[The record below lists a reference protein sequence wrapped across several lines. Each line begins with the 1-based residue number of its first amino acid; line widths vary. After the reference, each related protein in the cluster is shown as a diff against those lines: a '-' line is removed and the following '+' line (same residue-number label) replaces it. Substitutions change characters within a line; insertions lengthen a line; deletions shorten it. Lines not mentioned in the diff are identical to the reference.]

1 MPPTRSEVSMR
12 TFAFRLTPGRDL
24 KRELLAFA
32 ARHALAAP
40 VVLTCVGS
48 LQRLTLRFARAT
60 GPTVR
65 TGYFEIVS
73 LVGCVDPPRGHLHL
87 SAADET
93 GAVVG
98 GHLLDGCEV
107 YTTAEVVLGDLP
119 GVRFRR
125 ELDATYGYNE
135 LVVDRVPTT
144 PDVV

>member
-1 MPPTRSEVSMR
+1 MR
-12 TFAFRLTPGRDL
+12 TFAVRILPGQDL
-24 KRELLAFA
+24 KRELIAFA
-32 ARHALAAP
+32 ERHALAAP

-48 LQRLTLRFARAT
+48 LTKLTLRFAHAT

-65 TGYFEIVS
+65 TGFFEIVS

-107 YTTAEVVLGDLP
+107 YTTAEVVIGDLP
-119 GVRFRR
+119 GVQFRR
-125 ELDATYGYNE
+125 EVDATYGYRE
-135 LVVDRVPTT
+135 LVVDERPA
-144 PDVV
+144 